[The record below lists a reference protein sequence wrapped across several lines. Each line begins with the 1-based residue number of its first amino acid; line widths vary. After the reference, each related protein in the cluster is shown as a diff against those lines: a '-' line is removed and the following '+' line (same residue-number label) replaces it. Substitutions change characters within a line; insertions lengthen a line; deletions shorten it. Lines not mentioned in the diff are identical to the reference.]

1 MTDNFTDVVDT
12 TDTSTSHEDS
22 TDSETTVTDS
32 FTDGVRAELPYSEP
46 KNNDDRYEDPESD
59 AKADDTDARGLFRAV
74 DLNEIR
80 YYAREG
86 PYGPTIVNKP
96 VDDAFKHGFEIKGD
110 NTEGDDNSGT
120 IEQTLTEIVP
130 QYKLAKKKS
139 RRDGLAVLMHL
150 VSDGTQSVSE
160 PIETDSGTFEGFQ
173 LWTVDNLSDELTDHE
188 VAENVDGI
196 EADQVYVTEGRE
208 HGGVAIVDDIS
219 HPRHGD
225 VLGYGIRERSDSEHN
240 HTVDFVH
247 ADRCHHFVH
256 GEEVDGQLGNN
267 ATGQHIGESVL
278 TPILQPLKAAQ
289 LGFWSIK
296 EILRRYSAPLHAVEP
311 PESWSMEDYDD
322 AEDKMGDI
330 SMASDAVLPPGAELS
345 VAEGVSEFDPEP
357 YYDTLVK
364 PICAGTMFTKSVLE
378 GTQTGSVAGSETDV
392 KGYFSNVNVFR
403 QQEIESDLR
412 EIAKKISTYDQSA
425 IPRVASVESVDFDWG
440 PLFKIS
446 SLEQAEGAVSLIT
459 AATNAIKNYT
469 LTPDE
474 ARSLVEEEWA
484 TFDIDVDLD
493 DLTEDQMDTLDRINI
508 NEAGQ
513 GIKDNE
519 PVNRSATVSGQQGGR
534 PEGSTGGQSDT
545 TTDSVDELTTKE
557 LQAALERRKNT

>member
-1 MTDNFTDVVDT
+1 MTDSFTEVTEDT
-12 TDTSTSHEDS
+12 TES
-22 TDSETTVTDS
+22 TDSDETITDS
-32 FTDGVRAELPYSEP
+32 FTDSVRPHPFYDTP
-46 KNNDDRYEDPESD
+46 QNNEDRYEDPETGD
-59 AKADDTDARGLFRAV
+59 KADDTDARGLFRPV

-86 PYGPTIVNKP
+86 PYGPTIINKP
-96 VDDAFKHGFEIKGD
+96 VDDAFKHSFEIKGD
-110 NTEGDDNSGT
+110 NTEGNQNVGK
-120 IEQTLTEIVP
+120 IQETLQEIVP

-150 VSDGTQSVSE
+150 VSDGTQSVSD
-160 PIETDSGTFEGFQ
+160 PIQTDDGTFEGFQ
-173 LWTVDNLSDELTDHE
+173 LWTVDNLSDEITDHE
-188 VAENVDGI
+188 VADNV
-196 EADQVYVTEGRE
+196 EKVEPNQVYITEGRE
-208 HGGVAIVDDIS
+208 DGGVAIVDDIS
-219 HPRHGD
+219 HPDHGE
-225 VLGYGIRERSDSEHN
+225 VIGYGIRERGDSESLH
-240 HTVDFVH
+240 DAQFVH

-267 ATGQHIGESVL
+267 ATGEHIGESVL

-378 GTQTGSVAGSETDV
+378 GTQTGSVSGSETDV

-425 IPRVASVESVDFDWG
+425 IPRVASVESVKFDWN

-446 SLEQAEGAVSLIT
+446 SLEQAEGAVSLVT
-459 AATNAIKNYT
+459 AATNGVKNYV

-519 PVNRSATVSGQQGGR
+519 PVNSSRTVGGQQGGR
-534 PEGSTGGQSDT
+534 PEGSTQSQSNPTVDN
-545 TTDSVDELTTKE
+545 SVDELTTEE
-557 LQAALERRKNT
+557 LQAELERREDSE

>member
-1 MTDNFTDVVDT
+1 
-12 TDTSTSHEDS
+12 
-22 TDSETTVTDS
+22 
-32 FTDGVRAELPYSEP
+32 
-46 KNNDDRYEDPESD
+46 
-59 AKADDTDARGLFRAV
+59 LFRPV

-86 PYGPTIVNKP
+86 PYGPTIINKP
-96 VDDAFKHGFEIKGD
+96 VDDAFKHSFEIKGD
-110 NTEGDDNSGT
+110 NTEGNQNVGK
-120 IEQTLTEIVP
+120 IQETLKQIVP

-150 VSDGTQSVSE
+150 VSDGTQSVSD
-160 PIETDSGTFEGFQ
+160 PIQTDDGTFEGFQ
-173 LWTVDNLSDELTDHE
+173 LWTVDNLSDEITDHE
-188 VAENVDGI
+188 VADNV
-196 EADQVYVTEGRE
+196 EKVEPNQVYVTEGRE
-208 HGGVAIVDDIS
+208 DGGVAIVDDIS
-219 HPRHGD
+219 HPDHGE
-225 VLGYGIRERSDSEHN
+225 VIGYGIRERDDSESLH
-240 HTVDFVH
+240 DAQFVH

-267 ATGQHIGESVL
+267 ATGEHIGESVL

-378 GTQTGSVAGSETDV
+378 GTQTGSVSGSETDV

-425 IPRVASVESVDFDWG
+425 IPRVASVESVKFDWN
-440 PLFKIS
+440 PLFKVS
-446 SLEQAEGAVSLIT
+446 SLEQAEGAVSLVT
-459 AATNAIKNYT
+459 AATNGVKNYV

-484 TFDIDVDLD
+484 TFDINVDLD

-519 PVNRSATVSGQQGGR
+519 PVNSSRTVGGQQGGR
-534 PEGSTGGQSDT
+534 PEGSTQSQSNP
-545 TTDSVDELTTKE
+545 TTDDIDELTTEE
-557 LQAALERRKNT
+557 LQAELERRSD